1 MFDKNV
7 CMKNI
12 CVFSEGEVFTTINN
26 EKIIE
31 LSTDDYLFLTEDLE
45 TMDKA
50 SLDKGIKYLVYN
62 KKQRMI
68 DTVRSVMNNEL
79 TEIERNIAE
88 DYWCNNILVGEIAE
102 KYKLSRSGLY
112 RTVDVIKEKMNMYLK
127 YVVIYNNECPPT
139 KGDFLSFLK
148 LGKGKGEFFE
158 N

>member
-1 MFDKNV
+1 
-7 CMKNI
+7 MKSI
-12 CVFSEGEVFTTINN
+12 CVFSFLKKGGFTTIHN

-50 SLDKGIKYLVYN
+50 TTDKGIKYLVYK

-79 TEIERNIAE
+79 TDFEREIAT
-88 DYWCNNILVGEIAE
+88 DYWCENLLVEEIT
-102 KYKLSRSGLY
+102 KKHNLSRSTFY
-112 RTVDVIKEKMNMYLK
+112 RTVKIIEKKINLYLK
-127 YVVIYNNECPPT
+127 YVVFYNNDAPPT
-139 KGDFLSFLK
+139 KGDFLAFLK
-148 LGKGKGEFFE
+148 EIKSKGEFFE